1 MNVQIYL
8 DDQLAFEQNGIGRT
22 TEPVEV
28 NLDVTNVKVMKIRV
42 VGKAGYLCVVD
53 DVLKGHDHTPGEW
66 ETETEA
72 TCDKAG
78 KRYSDV
84 QNVRKFVT
92 LRKQKLW
99 DILPATGR
107 QR

>member
-42 VGKAGYLCVVD
+42 VARPD
-53 DVLKGHDHTPGEW
+53 
-66 ETETEA
+66 
-72 TCDKAG
+72 TCAWWMM
-78 KRYSDV
+78 
-84 QNVRKFVT
+84 F
-92 LRKQKLW
+92 
-99 DILPATGR
+99 
-107 QR
+107 